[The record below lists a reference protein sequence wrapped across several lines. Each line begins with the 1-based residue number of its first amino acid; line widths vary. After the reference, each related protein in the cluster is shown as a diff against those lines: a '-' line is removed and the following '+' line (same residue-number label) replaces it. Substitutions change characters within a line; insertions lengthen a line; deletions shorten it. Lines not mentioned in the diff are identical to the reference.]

1 MSDKS
6 DKTPRR
12 GDGAVWSIIGTLVS
26 GPAVW
31 GGIGFLI
38 DRATDSRVWT
48 PIGLA
53 VGFVTGFYIVYVRH
67 GRG

>member
-6 DKTPRR
+6 DKPPPR

-38 DRATDSRVWT
+38 DKTTESQIFT
-48 PIGLA
+48 PIGLT

-67 GRG
+67 GQG